1 MKKVWGTI
9 MTMCCLCISGCTEES
24 VYSLSQETVIIPV
37 YDQEF
42 DPLEYLRKD
51 GEPLSDAEKDNV
63 KLGKKVDT
71 SKLGITEFLFPDY
84 QLKLQVEIVDAEA
97 PDMSILG
104 FEVEKDVVF
113 TWTTETYALLKPHLK
128 DNYDN
133 AELLKKSL
141 RCDSVDTS
149 KVGEQRI
156 TCYIE
161 DSSGNT
167 ASQDV
172 VIKVVDK
179 K

>member
-1 MKKVWGTI
+1 MKKAWGMFI
-9 MTMCCLCISGCTEES
+9 MIGCFMMSGCSEES
-24 VYSLSQETVIIPV
+24 VYTLSQESVIIPV

-51 GEPLSDAEKDNV
+51 GEPLSESEKENV

-71 SKLGITEFLFPDY
+71 SQLGTTEFLFPDF

-113 TWTTETYALLKPHLK
+113 TWTSETYALLKPHLK
-128 DNYDN
+128 DNYDD

-141 RCDSVDTS
+141 HCDSVDTS
-149 KVGEQRI
+149 KVGEQRV

-172 VIKVVDK
+172 VIKVVEK